1 MAFAFSL
8 IGDMIGSSSMESLRM
23 FPLILL
29 VVKMVIVSEFV
40 LMVSRPFISDTGIS
54 ERVVNLISLESSTF
68 FNHRINVITRLGGA
82 FHFAIQVGEFDRV
95 KIPSSRSQ

>member
-1 MAFAFSL
+1 VAFAFSL

-54 ERVVNLISLESSTF
+54 ERVVNLISLESSKF
-68 FNHRINVITRLGGA
+68 FYHTINVITRLGGDLS
-82 FHFAIQVGEFDRV
+82 FCD
-95 KIPSSRSQ
+95 PSR